1 MVDKVDLVREG
12 RLRRTPG
19 RPPASLMGD
28 GGTVS
33 GSRGGNPGA
42 GMAAHP
48 HLPRSSMVL
57 WSGGINRQS
66 REEEEEEE
74 EKLGHL

>member
-1 MVDKVDLVREG
+1 MV
-12 RLRRTPG
+12 
-19 RPPASLMGD
+19 D

-33 GSRGGNPGA
+33 SSRGGNPGA

-57 WSGGINRQS
+57 WGGGINRQS

-74 EKLGHL
+74 KLGHL